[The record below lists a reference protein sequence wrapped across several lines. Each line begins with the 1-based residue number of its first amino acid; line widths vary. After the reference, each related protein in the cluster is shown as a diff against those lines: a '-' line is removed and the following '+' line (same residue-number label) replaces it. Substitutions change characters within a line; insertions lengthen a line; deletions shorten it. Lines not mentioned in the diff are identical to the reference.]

1 MTFEVLTPPD
11 DADNL
16 TRSSVEVIKAA
27 IDMGLD
33 VEPEGFIYSWIAGS
47 RLVVKRDAERNIV
60 GIAMF
65 SMGKRWTHSDM
76 KAHVLI
82 LLGETQE
89 LLDYIVN
96 MARAIGVS
104 GVFYQ
109 DSLINET
116 ETHREYLVREI
127 IVE

>member
-11 DADNL
+11 DAENL
-16 TRSSVEVIKAA
+16 TQSSVEVIKAA
-27 IDMGLD
+27 IDLGLD

-47 RLVVKRDAERNIV
+47 RLVVKRDAERNIT

-82 LLGETQE
+82 LLGEKQE

-96 MARAIGVS
+96 MAKAIGVT